1 MVYLQAMRLI
11 IHIPTS
17 QPGGT
22 ENYVLRW
29 LQYLREHRPDIAVQL
44 WVRQQ
49 SIKPSE
55 DSSET

>member
-1 MVYLQAMRLI
+1 MRLI